1 MDRSGEVVGDKSC
14 TRSPLAKLWEK
25 LRWPLASSLLT
36 PPVALGVGWASSN
49 LLYIY
54 KQKLHFPFHRNLSVE
69 LLPMGGRQG
78 DLTGCL
84 VMAGAPKVDP

>member
-36 PPVALGVGWASSN
+36 PPVALGVGW
-49 LLYIY
+49 
-54 KQKLHFPFHRNLSVE
+54 
-69 LLPMGGRQG
+69 
-78 DLTGCL
+78 DLTCHKQLGIYIGRHCHNQTTSEVPL
-84 VMAGAPKVDP
+84 PATHRQ